1 MKLFFSL
8 HFCFV
13 CVADFV
19 PMEGVADF
27 PVDIHNFLAAPGIPD
42 CPPIYEPLQSPVDSD
57 LSCPPSPSPVSSPSP
72 NSSSSSSE
80 SGIEDVSDM
89 EESTSFLAANGSLL
103 VKMENPSSPLN
114 GVNLPVLKRRAI
126 KRRFKK
132 ENDSSVLEELNK
144 LLVETSVSLAL
155 TSTDQSLSQPC
166 QTQAKLTSEGSIQ
179 TTALPTSYT
188 CPLIVEANQ
197 TTVASES
204 LQLSLSSQTT
214 TTSTLSTLST
224 PPPVVSQSRIRSKP
238 TRNHK
243 KSDEPKIVIIEEPE
257 EVFFF
262 LDSWSNFPCFSF
274 HSAQNVLC
282 IAKFC
287 FSLFS
292 IFQLQHTDNSFIHL
306 CRTTEPDMKVK
317 DAEVLFMAL
326 RTILSLL
333 LR

>member
-1 MKLFFSL
+1 MKRFFSL
-8 HFCFV
+8 HFCFL

-114 GVNLPVLKRRAI
+114 CVNLPVLKRRAI

-144 LLVETSVSLAL
+144 LLVETSLYLSHARLKLNLPVKGAFRLQLYQPLILAL
-155 TSTDQSLSQPC
+155 LLLRLTKPQLHLNLFNCHFPVRQQP
-166 QTQAKLTSEGSIQ
+166 
-179 TTALPTSYT
+179 
-188 CPLIVEANQ
+188 PLLCLHLAPH
-197 TTVASES
+197 
-204 LQLSLSSQTT
+204 LLLSLS
-214 TTSTLSTLST
+214 L
-224 PPPVVSQSRIRSKP
+224 
-238 TRNHK
+238 
-243 KSDEPKIVIIEEPE
+243 E
-257 EVFFF
+257 
-262 LDSWSNFPCFSF
+262 
-274 HSAQNVLC
+274 
-282 IAKFC
+282 
-287 FSLFS
+287 
-292 IFQLQHTDNSFIHL
+292 
-306 CRTTEPDMKVK
+306 
-317 DAEVLFMAL
+317 
-326 RTILSLL
+326 
-333 LR
+333 

>member
-8 HFCFV
+8 HFCFL

-114 GVNLPVLKRRAI
+114 GVNLPVPKRRAI

-197 TTVASES
+197 TTIASES

-257 EVFFF
+257 EVFSSWIPKVIFLVFLFILLRMSCALQSSVFHYFSFF
-262 LDSWSNFPCFSF
+262 NFSILTIHLSICAELQSQVWKWRVQRSYSWLSGQFFPC
-274 HSAQNVLC
+274 C
-282 IAKFC
+282 
-287 FSLFS
+287 
-292 IFQLQHTDNSFIHL
+292 
-306 CRTTEPDMKVK
+306 
-317 DAEVLFMAL
+317 
-326 RTILSLL
+326 
-333 LR
+333 